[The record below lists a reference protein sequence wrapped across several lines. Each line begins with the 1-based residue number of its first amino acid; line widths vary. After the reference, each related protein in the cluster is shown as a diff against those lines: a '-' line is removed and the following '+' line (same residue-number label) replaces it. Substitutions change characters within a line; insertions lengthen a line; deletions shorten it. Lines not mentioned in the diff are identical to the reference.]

1 MRNLTY
7 ILLFITIFSSCKK
20 NEKEEFYYPNKTE
33 FSKTENFELIDLES
47 VESFEK
53 LVSILENLNYKSK
66 KGYLKIESEN
76 ENFNVLIATTFGQS
90 FGPILIK
97 YKNILSIS
105 NDSLKK
111 KKSYPLIELKTI
123 MKKDLENFGAEPE
136 FSQSPEKLVISVT
149 CEINE
154 LEKLIIKIATTF
166 NEIKS
171 ESIKNLEMN
180 LSLNERIEIYPT
192 PPKLEKYE

>member
-1 MRNLTY
+1 M
-7 ILLFITIFSSCKK
+7 LFITIFSSCKK
-20 NEKEEFYYPNKTE
+20 NEKKEFYFPNKTE
-33 FSKTENFELIDLES
+33 FSKTENFEFIDIKS

-66 KGYLKIESEN
+66 KGYLKIESKN
-76 ENFNVLIATTFGQS
+76 ENFNILVSTTFGQC

-97 YKNILSIS
+97 YKNLLSIS
-105 NDSLKK
+105 RDSLKK
-111 KKSYPLIELKTI
+111 RKSYPFKELKTI
-123 MKKDLENFGAEPE
+123 MKKDLENFGAETD
-136 FSQSPEKLVISVT
+136 FSQSSEKLVISVT

-171 ESIKNLEMN
+171 ESIKNLELN
-180 LSLNERIEIYPT
+180 LSLNERMEIYPT
-192 PPKLEKYE
+192 PSKSEKYE